1 MKMFIIYIKL
11 NYNNWNI
18 FNNNKKSK
26 LSLETNCIWVAI
38 KLNPNIPG
46 LSVVL
51 CDSFYSFKTIKLF
64 LLAYHV
70 EVIELLSNEDLICK
84 T

>member
-51 CDSFYSFKTIKLF
+51 CDSF
-64 LLAYHV
+64 
-70 EVIELLSNEDLICK
+70 
-84 T
+84 